1 MQTISY
7 LRRLQQQKQSPRF
20 DQMVAKF
27 LRRER
32 CPVKTTLA
40 VIGGKWKP
48 VVFYLIQ
55 SDVAR
60 FGELLALLDGI
71 SKKVLTD
78 QLRELEQDG
87 IISRTVYAAVPPHVE
102 YALTE
107 FGQTLA
113 PVVAAMCAWG
123 LNDAAKTPSP
133 DDAGQRDD
141 GLEA

>member
-1 MQTISY
+1 MRTISY
-7 LRRLQQQKQSPRF
+7 LHRLQQQKQSPRF
-20 DQMVAKF
+20 DQMLAKF
-27 LRRER
+27 LRWER
-32 CPVKTTLA
+32 CPVNTTLA

-55 SDVAR
+55 SDVTR
-60 FGELLALLDGI
+60 FGELLFLLDGI

-102 YALTE
+102 YALTN

-123 LNDAAKTPSP
+123 LNGAAEAIGPNDAE
-133 DDAGQRDD
+133 QRND
-141 GLEA
+141 GIEA